1 MTATTHD
8 IVKRPA
14 TNWSPQKRWGGSA
27 AAKAADFSGVTTVN
41 DALDACS
48 EAWKAEHVVTAN
60 SIGKASSIAAA
71 TTTTEPVAP
80 FSFRAASE
88 CD

>member
-8 IVKRPA
+8 IVQRPA

-27 AAKAADFSGVTTVN
+27 ATKAADFAGVATVN

-48 EAWKAEHVVTAN
+48 AAWKAEHVVTAT
-60 SIGKASSIAAA
+60 SIGKASHVDGTAKVI
-71 TTTTEPVAP
+71 P
-80 FSFRAASE
+80 F
-88 CD
+88 D